1 VAVEVYPAA
10 ASDRHDLLTLPPA
23 TGTDRK
29 DSVALCAHRY
39 IPQMRDFS
47 RY

>member
-1 VAVEVYPAA
+1 VQPA
-10 ASDRHDLLTLPPA
+10 P
-23 TGTDRK
+23 GTDRK